1 MRFLKSIFGIKDKHP
16 QIQGDLSA
24 FVRKSIPIIGTTGKT
39 MHDPELIQLL
49 VSEGVSE
56 QEAIEIV
63 LFLPVAF
70 TRILFPS
77 IKWKDYYVDYYGDNN
92 QIKRLYR
99 ENPRY
104 LIFESETHY
113 FFNSKPNSELLLS
126 VAGRSAELKAVN
138 KLLLDGGKIEDIT
151 VTPSYVIRK

>member
-1 MRFLKSIFGIKDKHP
+1 MRFLKSIFGVKDKLP
-16 QIQGDLSA
+16 PIQGDLST

-49 VSEGVSE
+49 VSEGVPE

-70 TRILFPS
+70 ARILVPE
-77 IKWKDYYVDYYGDNN
+77 IRWQNYYVECYGDNKK
-92 QIKRLYR
+92 IERLYQ

-104 LIFESETHY
+104 LIFESETHR
-113 FFNSKPNSELLLS
+113 FFNSRPDSELLLN

-138 KLLLDGGKIEDIT
+138 KLLLDGSKIEDIEMSPCYI
-151 VTPSYVIRK
+151 VR